1 MVDYDGIIELELSS
15 LCNAKCSDCMR
26 TRLDNANKF
35 YEKKNI
41 TLKELEDWFYDLDLE
56 NTKIKL
62 CGVLGDPMI
71 NPELDEILFYLLY
84 EKKTKNIEM
93 STNGGT
99 RTENF
104 WKELGT
110 LSKNSN
116 ERFIIHWSIDG
127 ATRNDYRE
135 NVNLDRVWNN
145 IRAYHSTGGNSIW
158 QYIIFDYNE
167 DEVDIAREMAKDN
180 GMKFYTRKSWR
191 NTSSENKFQSEATK
205 EIDSDS
211 HMEVYMRAYTGSYE
225 KPKIQCRHKIKNEIF
240 IGANGR
246 VWPCCHLYDEHVA
259 DKHSSIRTLL
269 NSQGSDFNLLSKN
282 KLKTIL
288 SHEWYVNLLEKSWDK
303 KHELNLPRCYIAC
316 GDYGKRAVVKTI
328 KK

>member
-158 QYIIFDYNE
+158 Q
-167 DEVDIAREMAKDN
+167 
-180 GMKFYTRKSWR
+180 
-191 NTSSENKFQSEATK
+191 
-205 EIDSDS
+205 
-211 HMEVYMRAYTGSYE
+211 
-225 KPKIQCRHKIKNEIF
+225 
-240 IGANGR
+240 
-246 VWPCCHLYDEHVA
+246 
-259 DKHSSIRTLL
+259 
-269 NSQGSDFNLLSKN
+269 
-282 KLKTIL
+282 
-288 SHEWYVNLLEKSWDK
+288 
-303 KHELNLPRCYIAC
+303 
-316 GDYGKRAVVKTI
+316 
-328 KK
+328 

>member
-259 DKHSSIRTLL
+259 DKHSSIRKLL
-269 NSQGSDFNLLSKN
+269 N
-282 KLKTIL
+282 
-288 SHEWYVNLLEKSWDK
+288 
-303 KHELNLPRCYIAC
+303 
-316 GDYGKRAVVKTI
+316 
-328 KK
+328 